1 MTNNGVAYVDDGS
14 SSRSLFDENVFE
26 RAIIGHLKTLGYDY
40 LYGPDVSRTDDS
52 YRDVMLPG
60 VLESSLQRINPQ
72 AHPAAIEE
80 ALRRVANV
88 EGIDL
93 LSRNVEFTDYMQSGI
108 DVSYF
113 DGENTVSDHIKI
125 VDFDHPERNTFT
137 VVNQWTYV
145 EYEEKRPDLII
156 FINGMP
162 MVIFELKS
170 PSREN
175 VDASDAYRQLRN
187 YMKVIPTLFVYNA
200 FCVMTDM
207 ADTRVGTITANEDR
221 FMQWKTADGDY
232 SKISTG
238 KPVRWTTMLDGML
251 PKERLLDI
259 LRNFICFSKS
269 EDGTAKILAAYHQY
283 FGVHKAIE
291 STLHA
296 MSTDGKAGVFW
307 HTQGSGKSLSMVF
320 YAHLLREQVGS
331 PTIVVTT
338 DRTDLDGQ
346 LYGQFAKCKDFLRQT
361 PQQATSRSNLI
372 ELLNNREANGIVFT
386 TMQKFSE
393 SDESLSDRRDI
404 VVMADEAHRSQYGLQ
419 VKLHADG
426 SHSIGDALKVRQ
438 ALPNASYIGFTGTP
452 IETQDKSTREIFGD
466 YVDVYD
472 MTQSVEDGA
481 TRPVFYESRVV
492 ALKLD
497 ENVLQKLDEEYAN
510 IADDVDEL
518 AIDRSKHD
526 LATLDSVLGASE
538 TIDSLCRDIVHHYEE
553 NRADEL
559 TGKALVVAYSRTT
572 AMKMYDKFLEL
583 RPQWKDKVHV
593 VMTSSNQDPEEW
605 HTIIGNKA
613 HKLALAKRFKDDDDP
628 FKIAIV
634 VDMWLTGFDVPSLST
649 MYVYKPMKGHNLMQ
663 AVARV
668 NRVYKGKEGGLIV
681 DYIGIA
687 GALKRAMHDYT
698 KRDRER
704 YGDMNVADTAYP
716 LFLDKLGACRDFLH
730 GLDYQQRI
738 HTDSAEQMAEVIADG
753 ADYLLDPEREKDRKD
768 FVKCA
773 KEMAQAFG
781 LCRSMVP
788 DDLKL
793 EEAYIDVLRTQ
804 LLKVLNTNP
813 GNPRMSL
820 GEVNKRI
827 AAIMEQGVHN
837 EGVIDL
843 FEDRNVEVS
852 LFDESFLAEVAQM
865 KQKNLAVELLHKL
878 IDDQVKAYRKKS
890 VVKAGKFSEMLQQSV
905 NAYLNGMLT
914 NAEVIQQLL
923 DMAKEIMA
931 ARQEGKTLGLDD
943 EELAFYDALTK
954 PQAIKDF
961 YDNDELVAITR
972 ELTDTLR
979 KNRTIDWQKKEDARA
994 RMRRSIKRLL
1004 KKHKYPP
1011 DEVPDAIDTVM
1022 QQCELWA
1029 DYGEG
1034 N

>member
-1 MTNNGVAYVDDGS
+1 MTDNDVAYVDDGS
-14 SSRSLFDENVFE
+14 KSFSLLDENAFE
-26 RAIIGHLKTLGYDY
+26 QAIIGHLKTLGYDY
-40 LYGPDVSRTDDS
+40 LYGPTVSRTDDS
-52 YRDVMLPG
+52 YRDALMPG
-60 VLESSLQRINPQ
+60 ALEISLRRINPQ

-80 ALRRVANV
+80 ALRKVANV

-93 LSRNVEFTDYMQSGI
+93 LSRNVTFTEYMQSGV

-125 VDFDHPERNTFT
+125 VDFDHPDRNTFT

-156 FINGMP
+156 FINGIP

-175 VDASDAYRQLRN
+175 VDASDAYLQLRN
-187 YMKVIPTLFVYNA
+187 YIKVIPTLFVYNA

-207 ADTRVGTITANEDR
+207 ADTRVGTITASEDR

-269 EDGTAKILAAYHQY
+269 EEGTAKILAAYHQY

-296 MSTDGKAGVFW
+296 MSADGKAGVFW

-361 PQQATSRSNLI
+361 PQQATSRSNLV

-419 VKLHADG
+419 VKLHTDG

-497 ENVLQKLDEEYAN
+497 ENVLQKLDEEYTN

-526 LATLDSVLGASE
+526 LATLDSVLGAPE

-583 RPQWKDKVHV
+583 RPQWQDKVHV

-613 HKLALAKRFKDDDDP
+613 HKLALAKRFKDDDDQ

-663 AVARV
+663 AIARV

-716 LFLDKLGACRDFLH
+716 LFLDKLDACRDFLH

-753 ADYLLDPEREKDRKD
+753 ADYLLDPGREKDRKD

-781 LCRSMVP
+781 LCRSMVS

-1004 KKHKYPP
+1004 KKHRYPP